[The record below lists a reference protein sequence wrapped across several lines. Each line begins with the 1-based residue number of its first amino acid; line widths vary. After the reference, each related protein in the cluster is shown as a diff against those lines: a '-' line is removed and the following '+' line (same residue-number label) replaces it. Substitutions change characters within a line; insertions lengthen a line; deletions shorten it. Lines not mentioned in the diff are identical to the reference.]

1 MMLLL
6 VGCLDPISNRLFFED
21 QEFLDALP
29 SAEDDRVRYEATAS
43 VAEEQAVPG
52 TVLEAPPGAPSLLV
66 LTVES
71 VNGVNLMVDALLGIV
86 DAVRKMPPTT
96 REEDGRTWGPFPM
109 DDAPGFDVRMVSTR
123 RGLGEFTWAF
133 EVAAHGSLD
142 WETFFSGVHLAGA
155 TVREGSG
162 TFAFDGIAV
171 DELHGS
177 SETPFYLEA
186 KYDHHEGNEVEF
198 ALWTSRSGEEPF
210 ATYAYTIDLDDAGT
224 FTFDTS
230 DRSFTEGDDAG
241 GKPEHYHVNTHWV
254 PGEGGRGDASISGG
268 DLAKWDVTVQ
278 YTECWLPDGALLFQ
292 DDNLWFVEPPV
303 GSEKDCTVGP
313 ASSWP

>member
-1 MMLLL
+1 MLLLL

-29 SAEDDRVRYEATAS
+29 SAEDDRVRYEATAP
-43 VAEEQAVPG
+43 VAEAEPG

-71 VNGVNLMVDALLGIV
+71 VNGVNAMLDGLLRIV
-86 DAVRKMPPTT
+86 DAVRQMPPTSRT
-96 REEDGRTWGPFPM
+96 EDGRTWGPFPM
-109 DDAPGFDVRMVSTR
+109 DDASGVDVQMVSTR

-133 EVAAHGSLD
+133 EVAPHATSD

-177 SETPFYLEA
+177 DETPFYLEA
-186 KYDHHEGNEVEF
+186 RYDHHEGSEVAF
-198 ALWTSRSGEEPF
+198 GVWTKDSIGEEDPF
-210 ATYAYTIDLDDAGT
+210 ATYAYTIDLDNAGT
-224 FTFDTS
+224 FAFETS
-230 DRSFTEGDDAG
+230 DKSFTDGGEAS
-241 GKPEHYHVNTHWV
+241 GKPEHYRVTTHWV
-254 PGEGGRGDASISGG
+254 PDEGGRGDASISGG
-268 DLAKWDVTVQ
+268 DLTKWDVTVE
-278 YTECWLPDGALLFQ
+278 YTECWLPDGALLYQ
-292 DDNLWFVEPPV
+292 DDNLWFIEPPV
-303 GSEKDCTVGP
+303 GVEKHCTVGP
-313 ASSWP
+313 ASTWP